1 MNIPNDYKIVKILI
15 ADSIT
20 LQYCL
25 ENCLNNAFEIFRQSK
40 ILLNAGDACYWFRQ
54 DNNVPQVG
62 WVQLPT
68 WIYFEQFVW
77 DGSIEDLKRITGEKE
92 KVIIVITPN
101 MTSNTQEILELAE
114 EKGHF
119 VFSFW
124 EIYQQF
130 K

>member
-77 DGSIEDLKRITGEKE
+77 DGRRKGKSDYCNYPKHDLKHSR
-92 KVIIVITPN
+92 N
-101 MTSNTQEILELAE
+101 S
-114 EKGHF
+114 
-119 VFSFW
+119 
-124 EIYQQF
+124 
-130 K
+130 